1 MVCLGVV
8 VCFFLLGDRGGGSEH
23 LSCLVFSWLPGSVVW
38 CLTLIWEKSQLI
50 LFHIFLCSLLSFFS
64 FWHYVYVR
72 PLVVVPQTLDGKA
85 FYGSMIRSQS
95 FSELVPLDCEI
106 QRCFS
111 LFSVPLGGT
120 GLGWSWI
127 FPFSHVEG

>member
-1 MVCLGVV
+1 MSLSLIFCSLKMIYPGAV
-8 VCFFLLGDRGGGSEH
+8 FSH
-23 LSCLVFSWLPGSVVW
+23 LFCLVFSELPGSVVW